1 MCDVRKS
8 DMQFIEVRNNSVT
21 TTSGVSRRHF
31 LATVPAMVLAGR
43 QLLHAAPTQAAP
55 TAAPAT
61 TSSAKPSPNRIDVHF
76 HMLPPEYVKSQRER
90 ILEITAGDAS
100 LLGWTPAKALET
112 MDRFGI
118 ATAMMS
124 LPYPGAWLG
133 DVPMSRKM
141 SRLSND
147 YAAELARNHP
157 RRIGFF
163 AAVPLPDT
171 EGSLKEIE
179 YAFDTLKADGVGLNT
194 SYGDKW
200 PGDPAFAPVFE
211 ELNRR
216 QAVAFFHP
224 TAPNCCGSLIP
235 GVAAST
241 VEFVFD
247 TTRAITSLLANGTSA
262 RFPNVKFVFCHSGG
276 TMPPVAVRL
285 SGYIDN
291 KFPGRN
297 PQGAMAEIRKL
308 YYDIA
313 NATSPAPMAALLALV
328 PATQIV
334 FGTDYPYR
342 QVPLT
347 TNGWDRFQASEE
359 LRRAIDRGNAL
370 RLFPRLR
377 GAGE

>member
-1 MCDVRKS
+1 MCNIDKTEGQCNELHHHS
-8 DMQFIEVRNNSVT
+8 
-21 TTSGVSRRHF
+21 SGVSRRHF
-31 LATVPAMVLAGR
+31 LATVPAMILAGN
-43 QLLHAAPTQAAP
+43 QLLHAAIPQGQAAP
-55 TAAPAT
+55 APAT
-61 TSSAKPSPNRIDVHF
+61 TQSNPAAANRIDVHF
-76 HMLPPEYVKSQRER
+76 HMLPPEYVKMQRER

-100 LLGWTPAKALET
+100 LLGWTPARSLEQ

-124 LPYPGAWLG
+124 LPFPGAWVG
-133 DVPMSRKM
+133 DVPTSRKL
-141 SRLSND
+141 SRVAND
-147 YAAELARNHP
+147 YGAQLVRDNP
-157 RRIGFF
+157 KRFGFF

-179 YAFDTLKADGVGLNT
+179 YAFDTLKCDGVGLNT

-216 QAVAFFHP
+216 KAIAFFHP
-224 TAPNCCGSLIP
+224 TAPACCGNLIP

-241 VEFVFD
+241 VEFLFD
-247 TTRAITSLLANGTSA
+247 TTRAVTSLLSNGTSA
-262 RFPNVKFVFCHSGG
+262 RFPNVKFVFCHCGG
-276 TMPPVAVRL
+276 TMPSVAWRM
-285 SGYIDN
+285 SGYIDA

-297 PQGAMAEIRKL
+297 PQGAMAEIKKL

-313 NATSPAPMAALLALV
+313 NATNPSSMAALLNLV
-328 PATQIV
+328 PTSQIV

-347 TNGWDRFQASEE
+347 TTGWDKYPASPE

-377 GAGE
+377 GPNEAQG